1 MEGLALAIDSKIG
14 RGAGF
19 EGGGGGF
26 KKSSGGGGFMEMV
39 CDRIGDA
46 KLVE

>member
-1 MEGLALAIDSKIG
+1 VEGLALAIDSEIS
-14 RGAGF
+14 RGAGV

-26 KKSSGGGGFMEMV
+26 KKSSGGSGFMEMV

>member
-14 RGAGF
+14 RGAGV

-26 KKSSGGGGFMEMV
+26 EKSSGGGGFMEMV
-39 CDRIGDA
+39 CHRIGDA